1 MHAES
6 TAYCL
11 PGALQKV
18 AQKVNVIPN
27 ELYYPIIHQLKGV
40 RRGEVFDVVRHCVD
54 QTIPERNIINYLQSY
69 AKSIS

>member
-1 MHAES
+1 MHTES
-6 TAYCL
+6 ATYCL
-11 PGALQKV
+11 PGAVQKV
-18 AQKVNVIPN
+18 AQKVNVIPAA
-27 ELYYPIIHQLKGV
+27 LYYPIVHQLKGL